1 MKNFA
6 VILFMILPF
15 FAAGQKNSVM
25 YFGPNGKMEPGENQL
40 IKKEIQHRSKRNV
53 RIATYKMEE
62 KGWKLLFSERIA
74 VRNPRTHNIRIKGE
88 FFRERIT
95 RSFEEQPG
103 SVFKFTDRQGEAVKR
118 TGYTLSKIPLI
129 FHGEVTDFYSGG
141 QIKSISVYE
150 NNELVS
156 NQNWTEEGDEYINDV
171 FYSVNREPQY
181 KPGTARFHQ
190 HVLKTFRESNLDISQ
205 LEGRLV
211 VGFVVME
218 NGEIEGVRIEQGM
231 GRELNDLALQAIYSL
246 PGEWQPARLNGDDV
260 RYYQL
265 FPINFIY
272 RQFDFDYLEMR
283 GSMLYWSIN

>member
-1 MKNFA
+1 MKSFA

-15 FAAGQKNSVM
+15 FVAGQKNSVM

-62 KGWKLLFSERIA
+62 NSWKLLFSERIT
-74 VRNPRTHNIRIKGE
+74 VKNPQTHNIRIKGD

-95 RSFEEQPG
+95 RSFEKQPG
-103 SVFKFTDRQGEAVKR
+103 SVFKFTDKQGETVKR

-129 FHGEVTDFYSGG
+129 FHGEVTEFYSGG
-141 QIKSISVYE
+141 QKKSVSVYE

-171 FYSVNREPQY
+171 FYSVNREPRY
-181 KPGTARFHQ
+181 KPGTVRFHQ
-190 HVLKTFRESNLDISQ
+190 HVLKTFQESNLDISQ

-218 NGEIEGVRIEQGM
+218 NGEIDGVRIEQGM

-246 PGEWQPARLNGDDV
+246 PGEWQPAQLNGDDV

-272 RQFDFDYLEMR
+272 HQFDFDYLEMR